1 MPMGFNPKKKL
12 QNDINDFNDILNG
25 GEISKK
31 QPTRNEQ
38 PKPPKPSPST
48 YNEDEDLGFTESKP
62 EEVKTKK
69 GGKMNKLI
77 GIFIVIT
84 IVALIAIIAIIAM
97 PNKSSG
103 EVNRGSAVEQSSDNT
118 KPSGNTNEQS
128 EQEGDQQASASF
140 EDDDSINPGISD
152 TNQDVDGTS
161 PNQNPT
167 DAKDFT
173 NSVTDLNGNKIDSNY
188 VVSSREVVT
197 DYVNY
202 EKKRGIT
209 SNGLE
214 LYWLDV
220 TYKDNPYVIQVP
232 YQTWSNLDSKGT
244 TVVDMEVLNIDDG
257 SQVISYMQL
266 KGDINDIINRAEE
279 AEEGNSN

>member
-25 GEISKK
+25 GEVSKK

-38 PKPPKPSPST
+38 PAPPKPSPST
-48 YNEDEDLGFTESKP
+48 YNEDEYLGFTESRP

-84 IVALIAIIAIIAM
+84 IIAM

-103 EVNRGSAVEQSSDNT
+103 EINRGSAVEQSSNNT
-118 KPSGNTNEQS
+118 SPSGNTNEQS

-152 TNQDVDGTS
+152 TNQDV
-161 PNQNPT
+161 
-167 DAKDFT
+167 KLF
-173 NSVTDLNGNKIDSNY
+173 
-188 VVSSREVVT
+188 
-197 DYVNY
+197 
-202 EKKRGIT
+202 
-209 SNGLE
+209 LE
-214 LYWLDV
+214 GE
-220 TYKDNPYVIQVP
+220 I
-232 YQTWSNLDSKGT
+232 
-244 TVVDMEVLNIDDG
+244 
-257 SQVISYMQL
+257 
-266 KGDINDIINRAEE
+266 
-279 AEEGNSN
+279 

>member
-1 MPMGFNPKKKL
+1 MLEELKKEVYEANML
-12 QNDINDFNDILNG
+12 LPHYG
-25 GEISKK
+25 LV
-31 QPTRNEQ
+31 T
-38 PKPPKPSPST
+38 
-48 YNEDEDLGFTESKP
+48 FTWGNVSGIDRE
-62 EEVKTKK
+62 K
-69 GGKMNKLI
+69 GL
-77 GIFIVIT
+77 FVI
-84 IVALIAIIAIIAM
+84 
-97 PNKSSG
+97 
-103 EVNRGSAVEQSSDNT
+103 
-118 KPSGNTNEQS
+118 KPSGVDYEKLTP
-128 EQEGDQQASASF
+128 
-140 EDDDSINPGISD
+140 EDM
-152 TNQDVDGTS
+152 V
-161 PNQNPT
+161 
-167 DAKDFT
+167 
-173 NSVTDLNGNKIDSNY
+173 VVDLNGNKIDSNY
-188 VVSSREVVT
+188 VVASREVVT

>member
-25 GEISKK
+25 RDTTKK
-31 QPTRNEQ
+31 QITKTNQ
-38 PKPPKPSPST
+38 PAPPKPSPSS

-62 EEVKTKK
+62 EEVKPKK
-69 GGKMNKLI
+69 GGNMNKVI
-77 GIFIVIT
+77 GVFIVIT
-84 IVALIAIIAIIAM
+84 IVALIVIIAIIAM
-97 PNKSSG
+97 PNRSSG

-118 KPSGNTNEQS
+118 TPSGNTNEQS
-128 EQEGDQQASASF
+128 EHGGDQQASASF

-152 TNQDVDGTS
+152 TNQDVNGTS
-161 PNQNPT
+161 PNQNPIN
-167 DAKDFT
+167 AKEFT
-173 NSVTDLNGNKIDSNY
+173 NSVTDLNGNQIDSNY

-214 LYWLDV
+214 LYWLAV

-266 KGDINDIINRAEE
+266 KGDINDIINKAEQ

>member
-1 MPMGFNPKKKL
+1 MKFKKL
-12 QNDINDFNDILNG
+12 ASVVSVTI
-25 GEISKK
+25 IS
-31 QPTRNEQ
+31 
-38 PKPPKPSPST
+38 SS
-48 YNEDEDLGFTESKP
+48 L
-62 EEVKTKK
+62 
-69 GGKMNKLI
+69 LI
-77 GIFIVIT
+77 GC
-84 IVALIAIIAIIAM
+84 
-97 PNKSSG
+97 SSA
-103 EVNRGSAVEQSSDNT
+103 NRNNT
-118 KPSGNTNEQS
+118 TPSGNTNEES
-128 EQEGDQQASASF
+128 DQQASASF

-152 TNQDVDGTS
+152 TNQDVNGTS
-161 PNQNPT
+161 PNQNPIN
-167 DAKDFT
+167 AKEFT
-173 NSVTDLNGNKIDSNY
+173 NSVTDLNGNQIDSNY

-214 LYWLDV
+214 LYWLAV

-266 KGDINDIINRAEE
+266 KGDINDIINKAEQ